1 VDKLFSKLRIGEK
14 IAIGF
19 MVVGLLLA
27 GVVWHYHQTL
37 RSVFSDYQQLQLVF
51 ERRKSLAFEIEIE
64 MAAARDA
71 EKNFLLH
78 RQERFAQEV
87 VQHLASVQQKV
98 TALATID
105 QPSRQTAGEL
115 QPLLQVYAQSFAA
128 VADAWRSMG
137 LDENSGLQGAFRQK
151 IHRLHELAAQY
162 DVDALHVVLLQIR
175 RNEKDLAL
183 RQEAI
188 YRDRVRVLLG
198 DLRRLLEQSQ
208 LPATVR
214 QRLLDELGV
223 YARSFDAYAASVLKN
238 GSNTGGKGVFRD
250 AARRIEILLDA
261 YHVPNLEANVLRLR
275 RREKDFLLR
284 GDDSY
289 PPMVVDIA
297 RQIRVQVNESA
308 IAAADKALLIGLLRD
323 YQRSFLVLVSQ
334 RASIAERTREMDA
347 AAARVTPLIQRNA
360 DEASA
365 TMAQRVT
372 EITVSSRASMQLD
385 LAVLVA
391 ASVLAI
397 ALAIFL
403 TSRIVRPVRQMAGLL
418 DDLAYGTPTSRVPV
432 AAGGR
437 DEVNAMGESLN
448 ALLDH
453 RAAFLGWWKASMA
466 ELTALR
472 EVENAVTDDARDEAT
487 RELGAAVIA
496 KVQQLNALRGRLLQH
511 GQHLLVTARAAHAA
525 ARIDSEGLRAIEHSA
540 QAMATLL
547 ETLAADV
554 VPVAD
559 GHDLRQ
565 RPIGENAPAAQAV
578 DSDSSD
584 RLARVPGSDDG

>member
-1 VDKLFSKLRIGEK
+1 MDKLFSKLRIGEK

>member
-1 VDKLFSKLRIGEK
+1 MDKLFSKLRIGEK

-37 RSVFSDYQQLQLVF
+37 RSVLSDYQQLQLVF

-403 TSRIVRPVRQMAGLL
+403 TSRIVRSVRQMAGLL